1 MLSLTWIETIQ
12 YTDNNCLDDFEC
24 IENVLRSFGQ
34 TLDIVINYTYEFL
47 LDLNSI
53 AKKIPKLLDNDA

>member
-1 MLSLTWIETIQ
+1 LLSLTWIETIQ